1 MEIRVISAHGDYA
14 IQPPSDEISVADLC
28 ALNRLPVNSV
38 ALYVRRREDAVTR
51 PFAEI
56 LRPLSEL
63 EKTYSQL
70 IIRPDRNI
78 NYESALPKE
87 FDSDA
92 NESDVSGYI
101 FRAVT
106 AKGERGRLI
115 QKGFTD
121 AECREHVN
129 RQVAAVVERYKSEF
143 TEGHLVVGVSGGGD
157 SNALLGALLAAGVPR
172 GNLHPVMIMGVP
184 DWDKGRKRAEALCES
199 YGLTLRIYEAKEV
212 SQILGMKAGRDWVDA
227 FESVYPGV
235 DVEVIGTL
243 AIRRAL
249 SAEVERLGSG
259 SIVTGLNLEDVL
271 ADGLMRVLEGK
282 LPIPFPRRVIDGVS
296 IFYPLYKCPKRI
308 LDGCF
313 PKYSLEN
320 YEDRYPSH
328 LNGRA
333 IAYCFAQSIN
343 SLIPGLEFDLLSGLE
358 KISSHWNSEELVY
371 NATMEFSTLGPVSLE
386 AQAKWRQYQVGERG
400 SER

>member
-1 MEIRVISAHGDYA
+1 MEIRVISAHGDYI

-28 ALNRLPVNSV
+28 VLNRIPVNSV
-38 ALYVRRREDAVTR
+38 ALYVRGGENAVAK
-51 PFAEI
+51 PFAET
-56 LRPLSEL
+56 LKLLSEL
-63 EKTYSQL
+63 GKSFSQL

-78 NYESALPKE
+78 NYESALPKTI
-87 FDSDA
+87 DSDVVETDVSSYMFRA
-92 NESDVSGYI
+92 ATGKAEKGKLLQKGLSDV
-101 FRAVT
+101 
-106 AKGERGRLI
+106 
-115 QKGFTD
+115 
-121 AECREHVN
+121 ECREYVH
-129 RQVAAVVERYKSEF
+129 RQVADVVSRFKAEL
-143 TEGHLVVGVSGGGD
+143 TEQALIVGVSGGGD

-172 GNLHPVMIMGVP
+172 SHLHPVMIMGVP
-184 DWDKGRKRAEALCES
+184 DWDKGRSRAAALCES
-199 YGLTLRIYEAKEV
+199 YGLTLKVYEAKDV
-212 SQILGMKAGRDWVDA
+212 SRVLGMKGGRDWVDA
-227 FESVYPGV
+227 FEGTYPGV

-243 AIRRAL
+243 AIRRVL
-249 SAEVERLGSG
+249 SSEAQNLGG
-259 SIVTGLNLEDVL
+259 GNIVTGLNLEDVL

-333 IAYCFAQSIN
+333 IAYCFAQSLN
-343 SLIPGLEFDLLSGLE
+343 SFIPGLEFDLLSGLE
-358 KISSHWNSEELVY
+358 KISTHWSSAELVY
-371 NATMEFSTLGPVSLE
+371 NATMDFSTLGPVSLE
-386 AQAKWRQYQVGERG
+386 AQAKWRQYQLGERS

>member
-1 MEIRVISAHGDYA
+1 M
-14 IQPPSDEISVADLC
+14 
-28 ALNRLPVNSV
+28 
-38 ALYVRRREDAVTR
+38 
-51 PFAEI
+51 
-56 LRPLSEL
+56 
-63 EKTYSQL
+63 
-70 IIRPDRNI
+70 
-78 NYESALPKE
+78 
-87 FDSDA
+87 
-92 NESDVSGYI
+92 
-101 FRAVT
+101 
-106 AKGERGRLI
+106 
-115 QKGFTD
+115 
-121 AECREHVN
+121 
-129 RQVAAVVERYKSEF
+129 
-143 TEGHLVVGVSGGGD
+143 
-157 SNALLGALLAAGVPR
+157 
-172 GNLHPVMIMGVP
+172 
-184 DWDKGRKRAEALCES
+184 
-199 YGLTLRIYEAKEV
+199 
-212 SQILGMKAGRDWVDA
+212 
-227 FESVYPGV
+227 
-235 DVEVIGTL
+235 
-243 AIRRAL
+243 
-249 SAEVERLGSG
+249 
-259 SIVTGLNLEDVL
+259 
-271 ADGLMRVLEGK
+271 GK